1 MAWLVVLEKM
11 VVLVAL
17 ILVGILSAK
26 AGWVDGRFSQM
37 LSRLVTNL
45 FIVCTILNSVA
56 NVPPLFSG
64 QELITAIL
72 VAFVPFLVGGLAGF
86 LVTRCLRMTGQA
98 RNVAW
103 LTVFFMNNV
112 FVGFPLVEAIFG
124 PEAVFCASLTNIPFN
139 LILYTLGVSLLHQ
152 QEGRKRRI
160 NLREMFSV
168 PLIATLAAILI
179 FLIQIPVPA
188 VAADFLSA
196 MGGATVP
203 LSMIIIGISLSAMPM
218 REALLDWRAYVVSLV
233 RLILCPVLTVLL
245 MGPLLTAGSVTMGT
259 YTIISACPSGA
270 MIAILCVR
278 YHSDDQLASKIIFL
292 STVLSAVTLP
302 VMTYFL
308 L

>member
-1 MAWLVVLEKM
+1 MAWLVILEKM

-17 ILVGILSAK
+17 ILVGFVSAK

-45 FIVCTILNSVA
+45 FIACTILNSVA
-56 NVPPLFSG
+56 NVPPLFTG
-64 QELITAIL
+64 RELATAML
-72 VAFVPFLVGGLAGF
+72 VAFVPFLVGGAAGF
-86 LVTRCLRMTGQA
+86 VVTRCLRMTGQA

-103 LTVFFMNNV
+103 LTVVFMNNV
-112 FVGFPLVEAIFG
+112 FVGFPLVEAIYG
-124 PEAVFCASLTNIPFN
+124 SEAVFCTSLTNIPYN
-139 LILYTLGVSLLHQ
+139 LLLYTLGVQLLHQ
-152 QEGRKRRI
+152 KEGRRRI
-160 NLREMFSV
+160 NVREIFSV
-168 PLIATLAAILI
+168 PLIATLIAIAI
-179 FLIQIPVPA
+179 FLVQIPVPT
-188 VAADFLSA
+188 VLADFLSY

-233 RLILCPVLTVLL
+233 RLLLCPVLTVLL
-245 MGPLLTAGSVTMGT
+245 MGPLLSPESMIFGT
-259 YTIISACPSGA
+259 YTIVGACPSGA

-278 YHSDDQLASKIIFL
+278 YQSDDQLASKIIFL